1 VTAAVVLL
9 DSAYYGS
16 PTCTPLNFLRT
27 NLSSVSLFY
36 GISQW
41 HYYFSQA
48 VPILCTTALPFV
60 LHGAWLAA
68 HSPNPALKV
77 LLGLTVWTIGVYSLA
92 GHKEWRFIHP
102 LLPLMHI
109 LAAKSLVDAT
119 PRNLGRLA
127 GVSIKKS
134 HRLLLLSTLPL
145 AAYAVLFHSRG
156 QIEVMH
162 YLRDLPPEEVR
173 SVGFLMPCHST
184 PWQAYLHRSD
194 LASPGKLWALG
205 CEPPTAA
212 QYLSSYEDQTDVFY
226 GSPANYLR
234 TRFPTTVD
242 PAFPPSPMPY
252 TPPGATNP
260 EHGDWKHEWP
270 EYLVMFGSLLQD
282 GEVRTVL
289 ESERY
294 REVWKMESG
303 WEEDRRRQGGVRVWR
318 FQP

>member
-1 VTAAVVLL
+1 MTAAVVLL